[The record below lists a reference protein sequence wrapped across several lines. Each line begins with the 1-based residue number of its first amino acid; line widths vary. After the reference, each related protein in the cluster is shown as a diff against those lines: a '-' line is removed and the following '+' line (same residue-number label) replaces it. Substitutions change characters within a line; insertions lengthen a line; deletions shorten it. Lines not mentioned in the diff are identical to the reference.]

1 MDQTYQNR
9 RKLNIAYQNTQKM
22 MLFNQNIYVPFLA
35 TVQNYLSCQCKNG
48 MIKIPRISFLHEV
61 HSFNPLNTLH
71 IPYYRCNV
79 IDKYNMP
86 SC

>member
-1 MDQTYQNR
+1 MNGPDVSKPEKTEYC
-9 RKLNIAYQNTQKM
+9 
-22 MLFNQNIYVPFLA
+22 
-35 TVQNYLSCQCKNG
+35 LSKYTKNDA
-48 MIKIPRISFLHEV
+48 IQSKHLCPIFIFHEV

-79 IDKYNMP
+79 IDKYNMA